1 MYLVHRVLKKF
12 RESLRIR
19 ILFFFLVVGLFPFIL
34 VSVTFL
40 SLTKKTLIEATYN
53 NLQVVAENRAKEITP
68 LISRAQAGIKVL
80 SNSLILASL
89 TASQLEKIEEMYRIQ
104 RSYKLYNQIAL
115 ANTEGL
121 VVAST
126 GSNRLESWSN
136 QDWFR
141 EARNRKILVSDL
153 YFFNPSQATL
163 VFAAPVLDSE
173 GGVVYVVAG
182 YVGLERIWEIT
193 DKFKIGKFGY
203 VTLVDHAGRVLA
215 HPDKE
220 MVLKPFN
227 SQKLLAKILRGDIS
241 AGSYTLSDG
250 TEIIAAYTL
259 LPSEVDYFPP
269 KWHMIA
275 VEPEKEALA
284 PVEAVQRWIWIT
296 LELGCALAV
305 ILGLKATQ
313 SILGPLQILIVGAQK
328 IVKGNVKSRIKIKSQ
343 DEWGVLGQALNQI
356 AETLE
361 EQIQI
366 SRRPLDTRTLEL
378 EIKAVDRAQKLATVS
393 NISQLISSTLN
404 MEEVLQMAVAI
415 VGRSLNASQC
425 SMLLIE
431 KDGLHLRSKYQY
443 YANTSQTELID
454 VRISLDRYPELKKA
468 IRTQRPV
475 VVNDVQMDPL
485 MYELRDTLARL
496 GIRSILVLPLMI
508 EGKLL
513 GLLVLRWREK
523 ATLLKLEEIRLG
535 EIIASQISIALK
547 NAELFAEERRLE
559 QMKNEFARMGI
570 RNILEIY
577 KMEEGTLKLQ
587 EKTIP
592 LDQLMKAAVK
602 QFELLAR
609 QEAIDLIVEIPENP
623 LWIQV
628 DDQLFLQVLINI
640 LHNGIKYT
648 PRGGKVTLG
657 AEKRENGE
665 VCIKVQDTGVG
676 IPREYLSR
684 IFDKFV
690 QVETQKREGDVSI
703 GLGLYFCKLTMEAH
717 GGRIWAESQEGKG
730 SIFYLIIPPDRVI
743 EA

>member
-1 MYLVHRVLKKF
+1 MYLIRRVLKKF
-12 RESLRIR
+12 RESLGIRIR
-19 ILFFFLVVGLFPFIL
+19 FFFLLVGLFPLML
-34 VSVTFL
+34 VLVTFL
-40 SLTKKTLIEATYN
+40 SIAEKALKQATYS
-53 NLQVVAENRAKEITP
+53 NLQTLAENKAKEITP
-68 LISRAQAGIKVL
+68 LISRAQAGIRVL
-80 SNSLILASL
+80 SNSLVLASL
-89 TASQLEKIEEMYRIQ
+89 TASQPEKIEEMYRIQ
-104 RSYKLYNQIAL
+104 RSYKLYKQIAL

-126 GSNRLESWSN
+126 GSNRIESWSN

-141 EARNRKILVSDL
+141 EVRSRKIPVSGL

-163 VFAAPVLDSE
+163 VFAAPVLDSG
-173 GGVVYVVAG
+173 GGVLYVVAG
-182 YVGLERIWEIT
+182 YVGLEQIWEIT

-203 VTLVDHAGRVLA
+203 MTLVDPIGRVLA

-220 MVLKPFN
+220 MILKPFN
-227 SQKLLAKILRGDIS
+227 SQKLVAKILQGDIS
-241 AGSYTLSDG
+241 SGSYTLSDG
-250 TEIIAAYTL
+250 TEIIAAHTL
-259 LPSEVDYFPP
+259 LPAEADYFPP
-269 KWHMIA
+269 KWYMIA
-275 VEPEKEALA
+275 VEPTKEALA

-296 LELGCALAV
+296 LGVGCALAV
-305 ILGLKATQ
+305 ILGEKVAQ
-313 SILGPLQILIVGAQK
+313 SILGPLKILIAGTQK
-328 IVKGNVKSRIKIKSQ
+328 MARGNVRSRIKIKSQ

-366 SRRPLDTRTLEL
+366 SRRPLNTRTLEL

-425 SMLLIE
+425 SLLLIE

-535 EIIASQISIALK
+535 EIIASQISITLK

-559 QMKNEFARMGI
+559 QMKNEFARIGI

-592 LDQLMKAAVK
+592 LGRLIETAVK
-602 QFELLAR
+602 QFEILAR
-609 QEAIDLIVEIPENP
+609 QESIDLIVEIPANP
-623 LWIQV
+623 ISIQV

-648 PRGGKVTLG
+648 LRGGKITLG
-657 AEKRENGE
+657 VEKQQEGE
-665 VCIKVQDTGVG
+665 VFIKIQDTGIG
-676 IPREYLSR
+676 IPKEYVSR

-690 QVETQKREGDVSI
+690 QVESQKKEGDISI

-730 SIFYLIIPPDRVI
+730 SIFYLTIPPDRVI
-743 EA
+743 EG